1 MLYVHL
7 TDLDRDLV
15 SLQQPFVQRNAWGE
29 DRLLSYCAKTHANF
43 DELTL
48 VEVCEIAKKHP
59 VEHPAEVPAPA
70 GGGGRYLPVSD
81 EAVSAL
87 RALNE
92 TREDYKRTFFS
103 LQRTA
108 VEVLRSMPTGDAAK
122 ELREINAGYAR
133 MANAINEG
141 GEGYVPHLSWASDT
155 GRQILARH
163 GIDSDLVAA
172 ATRLACSEHFT
183 ADGKMAMEEFS
194 AQAALAGY
202 ALPAVPSFEPSGPE
216 LTNTP
221 PSVT

>member
-1 MLYVHL
+1 MTFLHMH
-7 TDLDRDLV
+7 
-15 SLQQPFVQRNAWGE
+15 
-29 DRLLSYCAKTHANF
+29 HA
-43 DELTL
+43 
-48 VEVCEIAKKHP
+48 
-59 VEHPAEVPAPA
+59 
-70 GGGGRYLPVSD
+70 
-81 EAVSAL
+81 
-87 RALNE
+87 
-92 TREDYKRTFFS
+92 
-103 LQRTA
+103 
-108 VEVLRSMPTGDAAK
+108 
-122 ELREINAGYAR
+122 
-133 MANAINEG
+133 MANKALELVG
-141 GEGYVPHLSWASDT
+141 AEASTTEQFWRPDKMPHLSWASDI